1 MTIINLLLIWCY
13 SCKAI
18 GNCQQAHS
26 KRKCKEDFMRKL
38 IATGVAVSLLLSGAF
53 VTAQASNAPTLI
65 NTATLA
71 NQPLKNIS
79 NLALPFSVAN
89 DFGVQLGGLG
99 SDMFRV
105 LGAPFGEYWVVTDR
119 GPNVDTVLPT
129 GGGATGF
136 LVPDFSPLILK
147 VKVEGSNISILQTI
161 AIKDRN
167 GRGITG
173 LPNIQGYDAIPS
185 DIKGTTGVSLYNLA
199 GLDVEGLVRTRN
211 GSFWVVDEYAPSL
224 ALISSKGV
232 LTERWVPA
240 GWSANPTNYKINKT
254 IPGIYLKRKPNRG
267 FEALAMSPDESTLF
281 IGLQSPLLNPS
292 TAVGNA
298 SRMTRILRFDVNSKQ
313 FTGEFIYPFELPA
326 TVDKTTTK
334 TTELKLSA
342 LVALDNDTLLV
353 QERTDNSFL
362 LTTIELK
369 ESGNI
374 LGSKWD
380 LLETTP
386 SLENWAVAVPEGIA
400 PLIASLDKKIV
411 FDSSMIPSMPTKI
424 EGVAVLDSQHIALI
438 NDNDFNFSY
447 SATTGQATSGSNLTK
462 ILTVKLAQPLPTYPD
477 VAIARLGRL
486 CYSVGQ
492 IAGDLKCTENK
503 GSIRW
508 RR

>member
-1 MTIINLLLIWCY
+1 MKKGL
-13 SCKAI
+13 AI
-18 GNCQQAHS
+18 SLA
-26 KRKCKEDFMRKL
+26 
-38 IATGVAVSLLLSGAF
+38 ISLLASGA
-53 VTAQASNAPTLI
+53 VVSAQASEAPTLI
-65 NTATLA
+65 STATLA
-71 NQPLKNIS
+71 NQPLKTIS
-79 NLALPFSVAN
+79 NQALPNSVAD

-105 LGAPFGEYWVVTDR
+105 LGTAYGEYWVVTDR

-147 VKVEGSNISILQTI
+147 VKVDGSNISILQTI
-161 AIKDRN
+161 SIKDRA
-167 GRGITG
+167 GKGITG
-173 LPNIQGYDAIPS
+173 LPNIAGYDAIPS
-185 DIKGTTGVSLYNLA
+185 DIKGTTGASLYNLA

-232 LTERWVPA
+232 LQERWVPA
-240 GWSANPTNYKINKT
+240 GWSGNPTNYKINKT
-254 IPGIYLKRKPNRG
+254 MPGIFLKRKANRG
-267 FEALAMSPDESTLF
+267 FEALAMSPDESTLY

-298 SRMTRILRFDVNSKQ
+298 SRMTRILRFDVLAKK
-313 FTGEFIYPFELPA
+313 FTGEFIFPFELPA

-362 LTTIELK
+362 LSTIELK
-369 ESGNI
+369 ESANI

-386 SLENWAVAVPEGIA
+386 SLESWAVAVPEGIA
-400 PLIASLDKKIV
+400 ALITSLEKKIV
-411 FDSSMIPSMPTKI
+411 FDSSAIASMPTKI
-424 EGVAVLDSQHIALI
+424 EGMAVLDNQHVALI
-438 NDNDFNFSY
+438 NDNDFNFAY
-447 SATTGQATSGSNLTK
+447 SATTGKAATGTNLTK
-462 ILTVKLAQPLPTYPD
+462 ILTVKLAKPLPTYPD
-477 VAIARLGRL
+477 VFTARLGRL
-486 CYSVGQ
+486 CFSVGMV
-492 IAGDLKCTENK
+492 AGDLKCTNNK